1 MERAFD
7 SMIFRMGNAMSAEVR
22 YFSPS
27 AELHFEPPKE
37 RLRIAIIT
45 SIRDLLEEHVGT
57 ETSLPEGRTVY
68 VKGTLE
74 RAIDE
79 LREGELRRYI
89 ELVAIITDDTEKDLK
104 KSGYPLQPTK
114 GMPWVHPL
122 NLPIDGRT
130 YALEL
135 YWHVPSRY
143 RLLKRAEKEK
153 RATGKQ
159 TFEAKI
165 RSIME
170 FTDAEVLVS
179 DHFLCQ
185 IEHLIRK
192 DSYNLFGK
200 VLNTHPGITQAH
212 HPFEAR
218 GKEPYQKAIQQAKA
232 NEVDPISG
240 QRKPESEQ
248 HFLAG
253 SSFHVIN
260 DEFDAGAVL
269 CDTEMTVIHP
279 NDHILSLAA
288 RNYLYSKPMAFRRGL
303 MHYASHVWPRLS
315 SIDWN
320 NLQEIRRMEQFQAS

>member
-1 MERAFD
+1 
-7 SMIFRMGNAMSAEVR
+7 MIFRMGNAMSAEVR

-135 YWHVPSRY
+135 YW
-143 RLLKRAEKEK
+143 
-153 RATGKQ
+153 
-159 TFEAKI
+159 
-165 RSIME
+165 
-170 FTDAEVLVS
+170 
-179 DHFLCQ
+179 
-185 IEHLIRK
+185 
-192 DSYNLFGK
+192 
-200 VLNTHPGITQAH
+200 
-212 HPFEAR
+212 
-218 GKEPYQKAIQQAKA
+218 
-232 NEVDPISG
+232 
-240 QRKPESEQ
+240 
-248 HFLAG
+248 
-253 SSFHVIN
+253 
-260 DEFDAGAVL
+260 
-269 CDTEMTVIHP
+269 
-279 NDHILSLAA
+279 
-288 RNYLYSKPMAFRRGL
+288 GL
-303 MHYASHVWPRLS
+303 T
-315 SIDWN
+315 
-320 NLQEIRRMEQFQAS
+320 

>member
-7 SMIFRMGNAMSAEVR
+7 SMIFRMGNQPCAEVR

-27 AELHFEPPKE
+27 TELHFQPPKE

-104 KSGYPLQPTK
+104 KSGYPLQPTT

-135 YWHVPSRY
+135 YW
-143 RLLKRAEKEK
+143 
-153 RATGKQ
+153 G
-159 TFEAKI
+159 
-165 RSIME
+165 
-170 FTDAEVLVS
+170 
-179 DHFLCQ
+179 
-185 IEHLIRK
+185 
-192 DSYNLFGK
+192 
-200 VLNTHPGITQAH
+200 
-212 HPFEAR
+212 
-218 GKEPYQKAIQQAKA
+218 
-232 NEVDPISG
+232 
-240 QRKPESEQ
+240 
-248 HFLAG
+248 
-253 SSFHVIN
+253 
-260 DEFDAGAVL
+260 
-269 CDTEMTVIHP
+269 
-279 NDHILSLAA
+279 
-288 RNYLYSKPMAFRRGL
+288 
-303 MHYASHVWPRLS
+303 
-315 SIDWN
+315 
-320 NLQEIRRMEQFQAS
+320 